1 MTLNFAKGEK
11 IVNPRVIIITQGL
24 SRIVDPLCN
33 RHNVVG
39 IIDLSQEKTQTFFV
53 IIRYLYQL
61 IKFNK
66 QSFHH
71 MLRKIFHIFIWKM
84 EVILF

>member
-1 MTLNFAKGEK
+1 M
-11 IVNPRVIIITQGL
+11 NPRVIIITQGL

-39 IIDLSQEKTQTFFV
+39 IIESKPRKKPKLFFV

-66 QSFHH
+66 QS
-71 MLRKIFHIFIWKM
+71 LSSYAKKKIFHIFIWKM